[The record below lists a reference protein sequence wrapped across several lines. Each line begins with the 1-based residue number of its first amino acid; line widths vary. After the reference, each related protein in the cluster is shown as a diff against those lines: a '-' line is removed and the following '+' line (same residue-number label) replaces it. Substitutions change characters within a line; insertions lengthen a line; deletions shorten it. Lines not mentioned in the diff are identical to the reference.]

1 MNLEIIRNTLA
12 GSLAGTN
19 AFPDVVRILTA
30 EGVESYRADLV
41 RLEETF
47 YMPDGTT
54 HVEKMDFPARGI
66 GEHFSTAGVV
76 SAIRASQAGKSKYQE
91 FLSRVMDA
99 GTTGYVVYLT
109 GKKAI
114 YFGRKGEFHVEEFPR
129 PKP

>member
-1 MNLEIIRNTLA
+1 MNIEVISNALA

-66 GEHFSTAGVV
+66 GDDFAATEVV
-76 SAIRASQAGKSKYQE
+76 SAIRASQAGECKYPQ
-91 FLSRVMDA
+91 FLNRVMDA
-99 GTTGYVVYLT
+99 GTTSYVVYLT
-109 GKKAI
+109 GRKAI

-129 PKP
+129 ANP